1 MDLVREFPPTQNA
14 AVAAVR
20 DGDARERAR
29 GLDKLA
35 AVYWRPV
42 YSYLRL
48 RWRRPHEEAADLA
61 QEFFAEVVE
70 KELIARFDPSRARLR
85 TFLRVCIDGLVAN
98 RDRAA
103 ARLKRGG
110 AGPTFDFEEV
120 REEIDRI
127 GECGSAD
134 SPEILFEKE
143 WARSVFAMALQRL
156 RERCASAGKSE
167 NYALLERYDLAGERR
182 TYAELA
188 TELGISVTDVT
199 NRLARTRRDLRAAVL
214 DVLRELTGNDEDL
227 RAEARALFSNGFA

>member
-1 MDLVREFPPTQNA
+1 MDRHLVRGFPPTRHS

-29 GLDKLA
+29 GLDTLA

-48 RWRRPHEEAADLA
+48 RWRRPDEEAADLA

-103 ARLKRGG
+103 SRQKRDHESRSFEG
-110 AGPTFDFEEV
+110 AN
-120 REEIDRI
+120 
-127 GECGSAD
+127 AD
-134 SPEILFEKE
+134 SPEALFEKE
-143 WARSVFAMALQRL
+143 WARAVFAMALQRL
-156 RERCASAGKSE
+156 RDECERAGKARH
-167 NYALLERYDLAGERR
+167 YALLERYHLAGDRK

-188 TELGISVTDVT
+188 EEFGVPVTDVT
-199 NRLARTRRDLRAAVL
+199 NHLSRARRELRRIVL
-214 DVLRELTGNDEDL
+214 EILRELTSSEEEL
-227 RAEARALFSNGFA
+227 REEARALFAGNV